1 MLDESLNTK
10 EKEKEAKGIRSGIM
24 HSYYSLLFLLLIRR
38 GNLPNKEAYG
48 QPWNYKQ
55 LPSFHLYLKL
65 TNKPAHPSSSIIVLI
80 LKITHHSKIN
90 HLNMAEYKLS
100 ASLAGHEDDVRAVAF
115 PSSKSYNPPIFDAI
129 ISSHATAF
137 VNTVAYL
144 PPNSSFPDGLIISG
158 GKDTVIEVRQP
169 SRTPEENSEALLT
182 GHSHNICALDVD
194 PAGRFIVSG
203 SWDAE
208 ARIWPLG
215 KWECQSIRKTVITA
229 CADKLIRVFHTSGKL
244 LRSIRGSADVV
255 RALCRLPK
263 GHSSGA
269 DFASAGND
277 AIIRLWTVSGEQ
289 VAELH
294 GHENFIYSIAST
306 PSGEIISSGEDRTIR
321 VWKDNQC
328 IQTITH
334 PAISVWGVAVCGENG
349 DIVSGASDR
358 VVRVFTRNSERFADA
373 ETTKL
378 FEDSVKESSIPQQ
391 ALPEVNKEKLP
402 GPEFLTQKSGTK
414 EGQVQMIREL
424 NGAVTAHTWSSGQW
438 INVGTVVDAVGSSGK
453 KVEYLGKEYDFVF
466 DVDIEDGK
474 PPLKLPYNLSQNPYE
489 AATKFIANNE
499 LPVTYLDQVANFI
512 TTNTQGATIGQTQES
527 SGPDA
532 WGSDQRYRPGE
543 GSAPVNIPTPPKVLP
558 QKEYLSII
566 VASVPKMQKKI
577 EEVSQALITNG
588 QKDISLNSDELDI
601 LQQLRKHLESSGAT
615 KTSQS
620 VKGGLDLAIKLSTHW
635 PYKDRLAG
643 LDLLRLLAI
652 APETATF
659 RSSGGW
665 SIIDVFSQASLEVS
679 PPSENHIM
687 MAVRGFANLFDS
699 SEGRQL
705 AADSFDKVH
714 VFIKTA
720 IKTSTNRNLLV
731 AASTVYINYAVL
743 FTEKEP
749 DFEQVLAV
757 LDTVTAILKTQVDS
771 EVVYRGLVSLGTL
784 LNVGEEIRE
793 AGKDVY
799 GVLGAVEGCV
809 KKATDP
815 RNETGA
821 WNQYE
826 DNEYMNETKQSKD
839 TQGIA
844 GQFPPLNS

>member
-1 MLDESLNTK
+1 
-10 EKEKEAKGIRSGIM
+10 
-24 HSYYSLLFLLLIRR
+24 
-38 GNLPNKEAYG
+38 
-48 QPWNYKQ
+48 
-55 LPSFHLYLKL
+55 
-65 TNKPAHPSSSIIVLI
+65 
-80 LKITHHSKIN
+80 
-90 HLNMAEYKLS
+90 MAEYKLS
-100 ASLAGHEDDVRAVAF
+100 ASLPGHEDDVRAVAF
-115 PSSKSYNPPIFDAI
+115 PSSKAVLSASRDGTVRLWKQLSDNPPIFDAT

-144 PPNSSFPDGLIISG
+144 PPNSTFSDGLLISG

-169 SRTPEENSEALLT
+169 SKTPEENAEALLI

-215 KWECQSIRKTVITA
+215 KWECESVLRGHGGSVWAVLVIDSETVITA

-244 LRSIRGSADVV
+244 LRTIRGSADVV
-255 RALCRLPK
+255 RALCRLPRS
-263 GHSSGA
+263 HPSGA

-277 AIIRLWTVSGEQ
+277 AIIRLWTLSGRQ

-306 PSGEIISSGEDRTIR
+306 PSGEIVSSGEDRTLRI
-321 VWKDNQC
+321 WKANQC

-358 VVRVFTRNSERFADA
+358 VVRIFTRNSERFADA
-373 ETTKL
+373 ATTKL

-391 ALPEVNKEKLP
+391 SLPEVNKEKLP

-424 NGAVTAHTWSSGQW
+424 NGAVTAHTWSSAQGQW

-453 KVEYLGKEYDFVF
+453 KVDYLGKEYDFVF

-474 PPLKLPYNLSQNPYE
+474 PALKLPYNLSQNPYE
-489 AATKFIANNE
+489 AATKFIADNE
-499 LPVTYLDQVANFI
+499 LPVTYLEQVANFI

-527 SGPDA
+527 SGPEA

-543 GSAPVNIPTPPKVLP
+543 GSAPVNIPPPPKVLP
-558 QKEYLSII
+558 QKDYLSIV

-577 EEVSQALITNG
+577 EEVNQALLANG
-588 QKDISLNSDELDI
+588 QKGVSLNHEELMI
-601 LQQLRKHLESSGAT
+601 LQELRNHLESTGAT
-615 KTSQS
+615 STSQS
-620 VKGGLDLAIKLSTHW
+620 VHGGLNLAIKLSTQW

-643 LDLLRLLAI
+643 LDLLRLLAV
-652 APETATF
+652 APETSLF

-665 SIIDVFSQASLEVS
+665 SIIDVFSQAAQEIS
-679 PPSENHIM
+679 PPSENHVM

-699 SEGRQL
+699 TEGRHLTQT
-705 AADSFDKVH
+705 SFDKVH
-714 VFIKTA
+714 IFIKTA
-720 IKTSTNRNLLV
+720 IQTSTNRNLLV
-731 AASTVYINYAVL
+731 AATTVYINYAVL
-743 FTEKEP
+743 FTENDP

-757 LDTVTAILKTQVDS
+757 LDTVTGILKTQVDS
-771 EVVYRGLVSLGTL
+771 EVVYRGLVALGTL
-784 LNVGEEIRE
+784 LGVAEDIRE
-793 AGKDVY
+793 AGRDIY
-799 GVLGAVEGCV
+799 GVLAVVDACV
-809 KKATDP
+809 KKASDP
-815 RNETGA
+815 RVKNVAREIRELLA
-821 WNQYE
+821 
-826 DNEYMNETKQSKD
+826 
-839 TQGIA
+839 
-844 GQFPPLNS
+844 